1 MFFILCNYFCIVNVN
16 RENNMLN
23 KKMTSVLLSTII
35 AASFTSI
42 ANAETR
48 TAQATATW
56 QATAIKDTTSMLV
69 VTPLKSLTFNY
80 AEGQKSFNQQNGAFD
95 IAIQGLAGAT
105 DFKLASK
112 IVANT
117 LARTTDDSKLTVGV
131 KWNGENL
138 NNSTDTVLIDTSKGL
153 TSGLD
158 NLAADGVYNGADRAT
173 DRGEFTFNIASAES
187 AGSPTD
193 FNSLTDGVWDGDVK
207 VQFTATW
214 DGTFAPVVP

>member
-1 MFFILCNYFCIVNVN
+1 MNIN
-16 RENNMLN
+16 RENNMFN

-95 IAIQGLAGAT
+95 IAIQGQAGAT

-112 IVANT
+112 VIANT

-131 KWNGENL
+131 KWNGEDL
-138 NNSTDTVLIDTSKGL
+138 NNTTDTVLIDTSKGL

-158 NLAADGVYNGADRAT
+158 NLAADGIYNGADRAT
-173 DRGEFTFNIASAES
+173 DRGEFTFVIAKAES
-187 AGSPTD
+187 AGASAD
-193 FNSLTDGVWDGDVK
+193 FNSLADGVWDGDVK

-214 DGTFAPVVP
+214 DGDFTPVAPAP

>member
-1 MFFILCNYFCIVNVN
+1 MF
-16 RENNMLN
+16 N

-95 IAIQGLAGAT
+95 IAIQGQAGAT

-112 IVANT
+112 VIANT

-131 KWNGENL
+131 KWNGEDL
-138 NNSTDTVLIDTSKGL
+138 NNTTDTVLIDTSKGL

-158 NLAADGVYNGADRAT
+158 NLAADGIYNSADRAT
-173 DRGEFTFNIASAES
+173 DRGEFTFVIASAES
-187 AGSPTD
+187 AGASAD
-193 FNSLTDGVWDGDVK
+193 FNSLADGVWDGDVK

-214 DGTFAPVVP
+214 DGTFTPVTP

>member
-1 MFFILCNYFCIVNVN
+1 
-16 RENNMLN
+16 MLN
-23 KKMTSVLLSTII
+23 KKMISVVLSTII
-35 AASFTSI
+35 AASFATV

-80 AEGQKSFNQQNGAFD
+80 AEGQKNFNQQNGAFD
-95 IAIQGLAGAT
+95 IAIQGQSGAT

-112 IVANT
+112 IISNT

-131 KWNGENL
+131 KWNGEDL
-138 NNSTDTVLIDTSKGL
+138 NKNTDTVLIDTSAGL

-158 NLAADGVYNGADRAT
+158 NLAADGIYNGTERAT
-173 DRGEFTFNIASAES
+173 DRGEFTFVIASAEL

-193 FNSLTDGVWDGDVK
+193 FKALPDGVWDGDVK

-214 DGTFAPVVP
+214 DGDFTPATPETPAA

>member
-1 MFFILCNYFCIVNVN
+1 MFILI

-23 KKMTSVLLSTII
+23 KKLGTVLLSTVI
-35 AASFTSI
+35 AASFATV

-95 IAIQGLAGAT
+95 IAIQGQSGAT

-112 IVANT
+112 IIANT

-131 KWNGENL
+131 KWNGEDL
-138 NNSTDTVLIDTSKGL
+138 TKDSDTVLIDTSTGL

-158 NLAADGVYNGADRAT
+158 NLAADGVYNSSDRAT
-173 DRGEFTFNIASAES
+173 DRGEFTFVIANAEA
-187 AGSPTD
+187 AGAATD
-193 FNSLTDGVWDGDVK
+193 FSSLTDGTWDGDVK

-214 DGTFAPVVP
+214 DGEFTPAP

>member
-1 MFFILCNYFCIVNVN
+1 MF
-16 RENNMLN
+16 N
-23 KKMTSVLLSTII
+23 KKVTSIVLSSLI
-35 AASFTSI
+35 AASFATV

-95 IAIQGLAGAT
+95 IAIQGQAGAT

-131 KWNGENL
+131 KWNGEDL
-138 NNSTDTVLIDTSKGL
+138 SKTTDTVLIDTSKNL

-158 NLAADGVYNGADRAT
+158 NLAADGIFNGSERAT
-173 DRGEFTFNIASAES
+173 DRGEFTFVIAGAES
-187 AGSPTD
+187 EGAAAD
-193 FNSLTDGVWDGDVK
+193 FNSLTDGTWDGDVK

-214 DGTFAPVVP
+214 DGDFSPVEPAPEA

>member
-1 MFFILCNYFCIVNVN
+1 MF
-16 RENNMLN
+16 N
-23 KKMTSVLLSTII
+23 KKITSVLLSTII
-35 AASFTSI
+35 AASFATV
-42 ANAETR
+42 ANADTR

-95 IAIQGLAGAT
+95 VAIQGQSGAT

-112 IVANT
+112 IISNT

-131 KWNGENL
+131 KWNGEDLTKNA
-138 NNSTDTVLIDTSKGL
+138 DTILIDTSTGL

-158 NLAADGVYNGADRAT
+158 NLAADGVYNSSDRST
-173 DRGEFTFNIASAES
+173 DRGEFTFVIASAES
-187 AGSPTD
+187 AGTAAE
-193 FNSLTDGVWDGDVK
+193 FNSLTDGTWDGDVK
-207 VQFTATW
+207 VQFTASW
-214 DGTFAPVVP
+214 DGDFAPVTAP